1 MKLPEFVSP
10 SLVEL
15 RGWWRMRDEQ
25 AAKRLI
31 LEIQRYRLT
40 LLDLRNLIDAGVQ
53 EARAA
58 DPVLVKA
65 GEPLMTLRIRIAQEV
80 LRVGDIDDTPPL
92 GKFKYVSD
100 YARSDESRSYEREEM
115 LKRRAREKL

>member
-1 MKLPEFVSP
+1 
-10 SLVEL
+10 
-15 RGWWRMRDEQ
+15 
-25 AAKRLI
+25 
-31 LEIQRYRLT
+31 
-40 LLDLRNLIDAGVQ
+40 
-53 EARAA
+53 
-58 DPVLVKA
+58 
-65 GEPLMTLRIRIAQEV
+65 MTLRIRIAQEV